1 LLHFLNSHFKDH
13 NIMLTSARNQ
23 FLGTVTAI
31 DRGAVNSEVSLN
43 VDGLELTAVITNR
56 SVETLGLAP
65 GSAAYALIKAPSV
78 IVLTDSSIKTSAR
91 NQIWGTV
98 SRCAPGAVNAIVSIT
113 ADSGPEIT
121 ASITLDS
128 LNSLGLAA
136 GVRACALI
144 KASQI
149 ILATKS

>member
-1 LLHFLNSHFKDH
+1 
-13 NIMLTSARNQ
+13 MLTSARNQ

-31 DRGAVNSEVSLN
+31 DRGAVNSEISLN
-43 VDGLELTAVITNR
+43 VGGIELTAVITNH
-56 SVETLGLAP
+56 SVESLELAP

-78 IVLTDSSIKTSAR
+78 IVLTDATIKTSAR

-98 SRCAPGAVNAIVSIT
+98 SRCELGAVNAIVSIT
-113 ADSGPEIT
+113 ADNGPEFT
-121 ASITLDS
+121 ASITLES
-128 LNSLGLAA
+128 LHELKLAP

>member
-1 LLHFLNSHFKDH
+1 
-13 NIMLTSARNQ
+13 MLTSARNQ
-23 FLGTVTAI
+23 FLGTVKSV
-31 DRGAVNSEVSLN
+31 DQGAVNSEIILDVN
-43 VDGLELTAVITNR
+43 GLELTAMITNH
-56 SVETLGLAP
+56 SVAHLGLAT

-78 IVLTDSSIKTSAR
+78 IVLTDSTIKTSAR

-98 SRCAPGAVNAIVSIT
+98 SRCEPGAVNAIVIIASD
-113 ADSGPEIT
+113 AGPEIT

-128 LNSLGLAA
+128 LNSLGLAP

-149 ILATKS
+149 IVATKS